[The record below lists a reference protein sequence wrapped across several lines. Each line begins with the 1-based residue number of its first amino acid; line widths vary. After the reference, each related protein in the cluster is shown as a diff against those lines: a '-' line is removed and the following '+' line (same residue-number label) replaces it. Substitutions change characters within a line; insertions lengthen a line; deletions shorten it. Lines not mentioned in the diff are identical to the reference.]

1 MLFFYLSIIVFSK
14 QVVQNAYSDLLPEE
28 EIRNFKK
35 KSLINLQLFCEMIL
49 DLQAPHTFLNV
60 FATWHNVL
68 TLILIST
75 CVDVLSMIL
84 LKTFTDP
91 EAKVL
96 SLEQK

>member
-1 MLFFYLSIIVFSK
+1 
-14 QVVQNAYSDLLPEE
+14 
-28 EIRNFKK
+28 
-35 KSLINLQLFCEMIL
+35 MIL

-75 CVDVLSMIL
+75 CVYVLSMIL